1 MAFLSHIFN
10 HYLSFKHRIN
20 WGFVYMIWPTLGQSE
35 AVGEGMKK
43 VGLSPTCISR
53 VHTFEEEILG
63 DK

>member
-1 MAFLSHIFN
+1 
-10 HYLSFKHRIN
+10 
-20 WGFVYMIWPTLGQSE
+20 MIWPTLGQSE